1 MLREARY
8 AKQAQP
14 AGLIAALRAAD
25 ATVVVVQPDPPGEA
39 GTVREPLH
47 ELIRSAAVVVARGR
61 SAGVLDALRIAGRAG
76 IPVVDAAEAVAG
88 VRDKAAMAAV
98 LTQAGVPTPATF
110 VASVRRLSEQVP
122 MAAYP
127 LIMKPVYGDN
137 GRGLRVVDTPE
148 ELKALSWPEQP
159 ALAQSYLP
167 GDGVDLK
174 VYVIGEHMTAVHKPS
189 PFTPCVSGREETV
202 PADRRLRRLARRCGR
217 LFGLTVYGVDF
228 LETNRGPV
236 VVEINDFPNFTAVAD
251 ADVLLAEHV
260 LSRAGV
266 A

>member
-8 AKQAQP
+8 AGQAQP
-14 AGLIAALRAAD
+14 AGLIAALRATGT
-25 ATVVVVQPDPPGEA
+25 TVVVVEPDSPHEA
-39 GTVREPLH
+39 GTAREPLRD
-47 ELIRSAAVVVARGR
+47 LIRGADGVVARGR
-61 SAGVLDALRIAGRAG
+61 SAGVLDALRLAARAG

-98 LTQAGVPTPATF
+98 LTRAGVPTPATF

-122 MAAYP
+122 VAAYP

-137 GRGLRVVDTPE
+137 GRGLRLVATPA
-148 ELKALSWPEQP
+148 ELKALGWPEQP

-174 VYVIGEHMTAVHKPS
+174 VYVIGDHLTAVHKPS
-189 PFTPCVSGREETV
+189 PFTWCASSAEETV
-202 PADRRLRRLARRCGR
+202 TADCRLRGLARRCGR
-217 LFGLTVYGVDF
+217 LFGLSVYGVDC
-228 LETNRGPV
+228 LETSSGPV
-236 VVEINDFPNFTAVAD
+236 VVEINDFPNFTAVPD

-260 LSRAGV
+260 LTRAGV